1 MNLQYEKCVMIIDE
15 QLPLGIIANTA
26 AVMGIT
32 LGKNIPEVVGNDVYD
47 KTGNKHLGIITFPI
61 PILKGDIQTIKAIR
75 QKLYQ
80 SEFSDLIVVDFSDIA
95 QACKN
100 YIEFISKMQS
110 VTEAELNYIG
120 IAICGTKKKINKL
133 TGNMAL
139 LK

>member
-15 QLPLGIIANTA
+15 QLSLGMIANTA

-32 LGKNIPEVVGNDVYD
+32 LGKSIPEVVGNDVYD

-95 QACKN
+95 QVCKN
-100 YIEFISKMQS
+100 YVEFISKMQS

>member
-15 QLPLGIIANTA
+15 QLPLGMIANTA

-32 LGKNIPEVVGNDVYD
+32 LGKSIPEVVGNDVYD
-47 KTGNKHLGIITFPI
+47 KAGNKHLGIITFPI

-95 QACKN
+95 QVCKN
-100 YIEFISKMQS
+100 YVEFISKMQS

>member
-1 MNLQYEKCVMIIDE
+1 MIIDE
-15 QLPLGIIANTA
+15 QLSLGMIANTA

-32 LGKNIPEVVGNDVYD
+32 LGKSIPEVVGNDVYD

-95 QACKN
+95 QVCKN
-100 YIEFISKMQS
+100 YVEFISKMQS

>member
-15 QLPLGIIANTA
+15 QLSLGMIANTA

-32 LGKNIPEVVGNDVYD
+32 LGKSIPEVVGNDVYD

-95 QACKN
+95 QVCKN
-100 YIEFISKMQS
+100 YVEFISKMQS

-120 IAICGTKKKINKL
+120 IAISGTKKKINKL

>member
-32 LGKNIPEVVGNDVYD
+32 LGKSIPEVVGNDVYD
-47 KTGNKHLGIITFPI
+47 KAGNKHLGIITFPI

-95 QACKN
+95 QVCKN
-100 YIEFISKMQS
+100 YVEFISKMQS

>member
-32 LGKNIPEVVGNDVYD
+32 LGKSIPEVVGNDVYD
-47 KTGNKHLGIITFPI
+47 KAGNKHLGIITFPI
-61 PILKGDIQTIKAIR
+61 PILKGDI

-95 QACKN
+95 QVCKN
-100 YIEFISKMQS
+100 YVEFISKMQS

>member
-15 QLPLGIIANTA
+15 QLSLGMIANTA

-32 LGKNIPEVVGNDVYD
+32 LGKSIPEVVGNDVYD

-80 SEFSDLIVVDFSDIA
+80 SEFSDLIVVDFSYIA
-95 QACKN
+95 QVCKN
-100 YIEFISKMQS
+100 YVEFISKMQS